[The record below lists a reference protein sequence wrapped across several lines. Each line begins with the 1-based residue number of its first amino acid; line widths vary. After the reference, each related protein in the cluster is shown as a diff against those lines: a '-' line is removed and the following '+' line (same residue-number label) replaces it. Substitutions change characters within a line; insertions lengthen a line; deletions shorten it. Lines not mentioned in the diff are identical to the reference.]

1 MPRYA
6 IVEAPSALGHVPEH
20 LGVERAPE
28 VLLGAGLADGLAAR
42 RAGRVEAAGY
52 SAERD
57 SGTHI
62 MNPQA
67 IRDYSPLLADA
78 VTAVLDA
85 GEFPVVLGGDC
96 SILLGTMLALR
107 RRGRYGLLYIDGD
120 ADFYQPEVNPL
131 GGAASASDLAFAT
144 GRGPDVVTD
153 IEGRRPLVRAEDVV
167 VFACR
172 DAADRER
179 RGCQPLPE
187 DLLVID
193 RDQVRRVGA
202 AAAAREAVR
211 YLTREGGPQD
221 GFWIHLDADVFD
233 ETIMPAVDDPRPDG
247 LAWDE
252 VVSALS
258 IAAGS
263 GHAVGLQVAIYNP
276 DIDAA
281 GSNGRG
287 LAATVREAGPGRG
300 VRLRARPRPPP
311 APSLSGQLPRSTSRD
326 GHRVMGHHLGEL
338 VTPEYGGLP
347 VRPCRSSSPHRR
359 KNIFPYQSQSPPYCS
374 VVCHEPVRQ
383 PCDAATL
390 TMLLSS
396 CTPVFT
402 IEDSNGQDRET

>member
-52 SAERD
+52 SADRD
-57 SGTHI
+57 PVTQI

-78 VTAVLDA
+78 VTAVLDE

-131 GGAASASDLAFAT
+131 NGAASASDLAFAT
-144 GRGPDVVTD
+144 GYGPGVVTD
-153 IEGRRPLVRAEDVV
+153 IEGQQPLVRAADVV

-172 DAADRER
+172 DAADRKR
-179 RGCQPLPE
+179 
-187 DLLVID
+187 
-193 RDQVRRVGA
+193 QVRRLGA
-202 AAAAREAVR
+202 GAAAREAVG
-211 YLTREGGPQD
+211 YLTRDGGPEE
-221 GFWIHLDADVFD
+221 GFWIHLDADVLD
-233 ETIMPAVDDPRPDG
+233 ETIMQAVDDPRPDG

-258 IAAGS
+258 IAVRS
-263 GHAVGLQVAIYNP
+263 GRAVGLQVAIYNP
-276 DIDAA
+276 DIDAD

-287 LAATVREAGPGRG
+287 LATTVREA
-300 VRLRARPRPPP
+300 LA
-311 APSLSGQLPRSTSRD
+311 ASA
-326 GHRVMGHHLGEL
+326 
-338 VTPEYGGLP
+338 
-347 VRPCRSSSPHRR
+347 
-359 KNIFPYQSQSPPYCS
+359 
-374 VVCHEPVRQ
+374 
-383 PCDAATL
+383 DA
-390 TMLLSS
+390 
-396 CTPVFT
+396 
-402 IEDSNGQDRET
+402 

>member
-6 IVEAPSALGHVPEH
+6 IVEAPSALGHIPEH

-28 VLLGAGLADGLAAR
+28 VLLGAGLADGLAVR
-42 RAGRVEAAGY
+42 RAGRVDAVGY

-57 SGTHI
+57 PQTKV

-67 IRDYSPLLADA
+67 ISDYSRSLADA
-78 VTAVLDA
+78 VAAVLDE

-96 SILLGTMLALR
+96 SVLLGTMLALR

-131 GGAASASDLAFAT
+131 RGAASASDLAFAT

-153 IEGRRPLVRAEDVV
+153 IEGRRPLVRDDDVV

-187 DLLVID
+187 NLLVID
-193 RDQVRRVGA
+193 RDQVRCLGAGA
-202 AAAAREAVR
+202 AAGEAVR
-211 YLTREGGPQD
+211 FLTREAGPRD

-233 ETIMPAVDDPRPDG
+233 ETIMQAVDDPRPDG
-247 LAWDE
+247 LAWNE

-258 IAAGS
+258 VAVRS
-263 GHAVGLQVAIYNP
+263 GRAIGLQVAIYNP
-276 DIDAA
+276 DIDAD

-287 LAATVREAGPGRG
+287 LAATVREA
-300 VRLRARPRPPP
+300 
-311 APSLSGQLPRSTSRD
+311 LSA
-326 GHRVMGHHLGEL
+326 
-338 VTPEYGGLP
+338 
-347 VRPCRSSSPHRR
+347 CA
-359 KNIFPYQSQSPPYCS
+359 
-374 VVCHEPVRQ
+374 
-383 PCDAATL
+383 DA
-390 TMLLSS
+390 
-396 CTPVFT
+396 
-402 IEDSNGQDRET
+402 

>member
-6 IVEAPSALGHVPEH
+6 IVEAPSALGHVREH

-28 VLLGAGLADGLAAR
+28 GLLGAGLADGLAAR

-52 SAERD
+52 SADRD
-57 SGTHI
+57 PGTHV

-78 VTAVLDA
+78 VAAVLGA

-153 IEGRRPLVRAEDVV
+153 IEGRRPLVRDEDVV

-187 DLLVID
+187 GLLVID

-211 YLTREGGPQD
+211 YLTREGGPED

-233 ETIMPAVDDPRPDG
+233 ETIMQAVDDPRPGG

-258 IAAGS
+258 IAVGS

-276 DIDAA
+276 DIDAG

-287 LAATVREAGPGRG
+287 LAATVREA
-300 VRLRARPRPPP
+300 LTAS
-311 APSLSGQLPRSTSRD
+311 A
-326 GHRVMGHHLGEL
+326 
-338 VTPEYGGLP
+338 
-347 VRPCRSSSPHRR
+347 
-359 KNIFPYQSQSPPYCS
+359 
-374 VVCHEPVRQ
+374 
-383 PCDAATL
+383 DA
-390 TMLLSS
+390 
-396 CTPVFT
+396 
-402 IEDSNGQDRET
+402 

>member
-28 VLLGAGLADGLAAR
+28 VLLAAGLADGLAAR
-42 RAGRVEAAGY
+42 RAGRIEAAGY
-52 SAERD
+52 SADRD
-57 SGTHI
+57 PGTQV
-62 MNPQA
+62 MNPRA

-78 VTAVLDA
+78 VTAVLGE

-131 GGAASASDLAFAT
+131 NGAASASDLAFAT
-144 GRGPDVVTD
+144 GFGPEVVTD

-187 DLLVID
+187 GLLVID

-202 AAAAREAVR
+202 DAAAREAVR
-211 YLTREGGPQD
+211 YLAREGGPND

-233 ETIMPAVDDPRPDG
+233 ETVMQAVDDPRPDG

-258 IAAGS
+258 IAVRS

-276 DIDAA
+276 DIDAG

-287 LAATVREAGPGRG
+287 LAATVREA
-300 VRLRARPRPPP
+300 LA
-311 APSLSGQLPRSTSRD
+311 AAA
-326 GHRVMGHHLGEL
+326 
-338 VTPEYGGLP
+338 
-347 VRPCRSSSPHRR
+347 
-359 KNIFPYQSQSPPYCS
+359 
-374 VVCHEPVRQ
+374 
-383 PCDAATL
+383 DA
-390 TMLLSS
+390 
-396 CTPVFT
+396 
-402 IEDSNGQDRET
+402 

>member
-6 IVEAPSALGHVPEH
+6 IVEAPSALGHVREH

-96 SILLGTMLALR
+96 SIVLGTMLALR

-144 GRGPDVVTD
+144 GRGPGVVTD

-179 RGCQPLPE
+179 RACQPLPE
-187 DLLVID
+187 GLLVID
-193 RDQVRRVGA
+193 RDQVRRAGA

-211 YLTREGGPQD
+211 YLTREGGPAD

-233 ETIMPAVDDPRPDG
+233 ETIMQAVDDPRPGG

-258 IAAGS
+258 IAVGS

-276 DIDAA
+276 DIDAG

-287 LAATVREAGPGRG
+287 LAAAVREA
-300 VRLRARPRPPP
+300 LTA
-311 APSLSGQLPRSTSRD
+311 SG
-326 GHRVMGHHLGEL
+326 
-338 VTPEYGGLP
+338 
-347 VRPCRSSSPHRR
+347 
-359 KNIFPYQSQSPPYCS
+359 
-374 VVCHEPVRQ
+374 
-383 PCDAATL
+383 DA
-390 TMLLSS
+390 
-396 CTPVFT
+396 
-402 IEDSNGQDRET
+402 

>member
-1 MPRYA
+1 MAYPK
-6 IVEAPSALGHVPEH
+6 IPEH
-20 LGVERAPE
+20 LGVELAPE

-57 SGTHI
+57 PRTKV

-67 IRDYSPLLADA
+67 ISGYSSSLADA
-78 VTAVLDA
+78 VAAVLDE

-96 SILLGTMLALR
+96 SVLLGTMLALR

-131 GGAASASDLAFAT
+131 RGAASASDLAFAT

-153 IEGRRPLVRAEDVV
+153 IEGRRPLVRDDDVV

-179 RGCQPLPE
+179 RGCQPIPE
-187 DLLVID
+187 NLLVID
-193 RDQVRRVGA
+193 RDQVRRLGAGA
-202 AAAAREAVR
+202 AASEAVR
-211 YLTREGGPQD
+211 YLTREGGPED

-233 ETIMPAVDDPRPDG
+233 ETIMQAVDDPRPDG

-258 IAAGS
+258 VALRS
-263 GHAVGLQVAIYNP
+263 GRATGLQVAIYNP
-276 DIDAA
+276 DIDTD

-287 LAATVREAGPGRG
+287 LAATVREAFSASAG
-300 VRLRARPRPPP
+300 A
-311 APSLSGQLPRSTSRD
+311 
-326 GHRVMGHHLGEL
+326 
-338 VTPEYGGLP
+338 
-347 VRPCRSSSPHRR
+347 
-359 KNIFPYQSQSPPYCS
+359 
-374 VVCHEPVRQ
+374 
-383 PCDAATL
+383 
-390 TMLLSS
+390 
-396 CTPVFT
+396 
-402 IEDSNGQDRET
+402 